1 KGRPLLPRSMPRPP
15 RPLHRLPRPQPL
27 PLRRSCRRRS
37 NKKKP
42 PPRPRRGCPS
52 RRRAS
57 PSSPTPPRNCWTGP
71 GRPCCP
77 GWTAKPKAMTVDDQ
91 QVELQQAK
99 EGVIMAVH
107 ARPGA
112 AASQVAGVHG
122 GALKIRIQA
131 PPVEGKAN
139 KALTAYIAQ
148 LFGLKP
154 AQVTLVSGH
163 RHGRKRVLLAGM
175 SVPEA
180 RKALARLL
188 AEARSP

>member
-1 KGRPLLPRSMPRPP
+1 
-15 RPLHRLPRPQPL
+15 
-27 PLRRSCRRRS
+27 
-37 NKKKP
+37 
-42 PPRPRRGCPS
+42 
-52 RRRAS
+52 
-57 PSSPTPPRNCWTGP
+57 
-71 GRPCCP
+71 
-77 GWTAKPKAMTVDDQ
+77 MTVDDQ

-131 PPVEGKAN
+131 PPVAGKAN